1 MGHLTIIGLG
11 PGSPKDLTREA
22 WEVLSQLDEV
32 WLRTTHH
39 PVVNDLPAGLDVH
52 SFDHL
57 YEAAE
62 TFQDVYAQITAQILL
77 LAKRSQGVTYAV
89 PGHPL
94 MGESTVTR
102 ILSATTDQELPIRI
116 VAGLSFLEPSLT
128 ALAYDALDGLQIID
142 ALEMVGLHHPPLNSD
157 LPALIG
163 QVYSRAIASELK
175 LVLMNQYPDAHETVL
190 IDAAGTPAQAV
201 RRLPL
206 YEIDRHP
213 VSPLTS
219 LYVAPYLPPAY
230 ADRPAPVYGSFQGF
244 QDTIAQLRAPDGC
257 PWDRK
262 QTHAS
267 LRPNLLEETYEVLAA
282 IDEDD
287 PEALREEL
295 GDLLLQVVLQTQIA
309 IESGEFD
316 MAEVI
321 AGIDAKL
328 KYRHPHVWGQVEVD
342 GAEAVTKNWEA
353 LKREERVANG
363 KEKRSSLDSIPA
375 ALPALAQAMA
385 YVGRAA
391 RVGGDWK
398 SITDVE
404 AYVEDT
410 LAAWNDAE
418 MHDAQ
423 LHALGEL
430 LLAIVAWARW
440 REVEPESALREANL
454 RFAQRF
460 RQFEALARERGVSVA
475 DLAPEERAQLWS
487 KMKRS

>member
-22 WEVLSQLDEV
+22 WEFLSQLDEV

-39 PVVNDLPAGLDVH
+39 PAASNLPAELDVH

-62 TFQDVYAQITAQILL
+62 TFEDVYAQITAQILA
-77 LAKRSQGVTYAV
+77 LAERPQGVAYAV

-102 ILSATTDQELPIRI
+102 LLSATTDQGLPIRI
-116 VAGLSFLEPSLT
+116 VAGLSFLEPALT
-128 ALAYDALDGLQIID
+128 ALAYDALDGLQVVD
-142 ALEMVGLHHPPLNSD
+142 ALEMVARHHPPLNSD

-175 LVLMNQYPDAHETVL
+175 LVLMNQYPDVHETVL
-190 IDAAGTPAQAV
+190 IDAAGTPAQVV

-206 YEIDRHP
+206 YEIDRYA

-230 ADRPAPVYGSFQGF
+230 ADHPAPVYGSFQGF
-244 QDTIAQLRAPDGC
+244 HDTIAQLRAPGGC

-287 PEALREEL
+287 MAVLREEL
-295 GDLLLQVVLQTQIA
+295 GDLLLQVVLHTQIA

-328 KYRHPHVWGQVEVD
+328 KHRHPHVWGQVEVD
-342 GAEAVTKNWEA
+342 GAETVTKNWEA

-363 KEKRSSLDSIPA
+363 EAQRSALDSIPT

-398 SITDVE
+398 SITEVE
-404 AYVEDT
+404 SYVEEAMATWD
-410 LAAWNDAE
+410 AADGQE
-418 MHDAQ
+418 DQH
-423 LHALGEL
+423 HALGEL
-430 LLAIVAWARW
+430 LLALVTWARW
-440 REVEPESALREANL
+440 REMDPESALREANL

-460 RQFEALARERGVSVA
+460 RQLEALARERGISVA
-475 DLAPEERAQLWS
+475 ALAPEEHAQLGAKIKKS
-487 KMKRS
+487 

>member
-22 WEVLSQLDEV
+22 WEVLSQLDAV

-39 PVVNDLPAGLDVH
+39 PVVSSLPAGLDVH

-62 TFQDVYAQITAQILL
+62 TFEDVYAQITAQLL
-77 LAKRSQGVTYAV
+77 SLAERARGVAYAV

-102 ILSATTDQELPIRI
+102 ILSVTTALEIPVQI
-116 VAGLSFLEPSLT
+116 VAGLSFLEPALT
-128 ALAYDALDGLQIID
+128 TLAYDALDGLQIVD
-142 ALEMVGLHHPPLNSD
+142 ALELVACHHPPLNSD

-163 QVYSRAIASELK
+163 QVYSRTIASELK

-190 IDAAGTPAQAV
+190 IDAAGTPAQSV
-201 RRLPL
+201 RRIPL
-206 YEIDRHP
+206 YEIDRHT

-219 LYVAPYLPPAY
+219 LYVAPYLPQTY

-244 QDTIAQLRAPDGC
+244 QNTIAQLRAPGGC

-287 PEALREEL
+287 MEALCEEL
-295 GDLLLQVVLQTQIA
+295 GDLLLQVVLHTQIA

-316 MAEVI
+316 MVEVI

-328 KYRHPHVWGQVEVD
+328 KHRHPHVWGQVEVD
-342 GAEAVTKNWEA
+342 GAETVTKNWEA

-363 KEKRSSLDSIPA
+363 EAQRSALDSIPK
-375 ALPALAQAMA
+375 ALPALAQTMA

-391 RVGGDWK
+391 RVGGDLK
-398 SITDVE
+398 SIVEVE
-404 AYVEDT
+404 AYVEAVM
-410 LAAWNDAE
+410 AAWNSAE
-418 MHDAQ
+418 TQ
-423 LHALGEL
+423 RERQHAMGEL
-430 LLAIVAWARW
+430 LLALVAWTQW
-440 REVEPESALREANL
+440 RSVDPESALREANL

-460 RQFEALARERGVSVA
+460 RRLEALARGRGVSVA
-475 DLAPEERAQLWS
+475 ELAPETRAQLWA
-487 KMKRS
+487 RTLEP

>member
-11 PGSPKDLTREA
+11 PGSPKNLTREA
-22 WEVLSQLDEV
+22 WEVLSQLDKV

-39 PVVNDLPAGLDVH
+39 PVVSGLPAGLDVH

-57 YEAAE
+57 YESAE
-62 TFQDVYAQITAQILL
+62 TFDEVYAQITTQILS
-77 LAKRSQGVTYAV
+77 LAARAQGVAYAV

-102 ILSATTDQELPIRI
+102 ILSATADEELPIRI

-142 ALEMVGLHHPPLNSD
+142 ALEMVALHHPPLNSD

-163 QVYSRAIASELK
+163 QVYSRTIASELK

-190 IDAAGTPAQAV
+190 IDAAGTLAQAV

-206 YEIDRHP
+206 YEIDRHT

-219 LYVAPYLPPAY
+219 LYVAPYLPQPY
-230 ADRPAPVYGSFQGF
+230 ADRSAPVYGSFQGF

-267 LRPNLLEETYEVLAA
+267 LRTNLLEETYEVLAA

-287 PEALREEL
+287 TAALREEL

-328 KYRHPHVWGQVEVD
+328 KHRHPHVWGQVEVD
-342 GAEAVTKNWEA
+342 GAEAVTINWEA

-363 KEKRSSLDSIPA
+363 DAKRSSLDSIPK

-398 SITDVE
+398 EITDVE
-404 AYVEDT
+404 AYVEAA
-410 LAAWNDAE
+410 LAAWDATE
-418 MHDAQ
+418 SQDDR
-423 LHALGEL
+423 LRALGEL
-430 LLAIVAWARW
+430 LLAIVAWAQW
-440 REVEPESALREANL
+440 RDVDPESALREANL
-454 RFAQRF
+454 RFVQRF
-460 RQFEALARERGVSVA
+460 RQLEALARDRGVSVA
-475 DLAPEERAQLWS
+475 ELAPEERARLWS

>member
-39 PVVNDLPAGLDVH
+39 PVVRSLPAGLDVR

-62 TFQDVYAQITAQILL
+62 TFEDVYVQITAQILS
-77 LAKRSQGVTYAV
+77 LAARAQGVTYAV

-102 ILSATTDQELPIRI
+102 ILSATMDRDLPIRI

-142 ALEMVGLHHPPLNSD
+142 ALEMLALHHPPLNSD
-157 LPALIG
+157 FPALIG

-175 LVLMNQYPDAHETVL
+175 LVLMNQYPDTHETVL
-190 IDAAGTPAQAV
+190 IDAAGTPAQTV

-219 LYVAPYLPPAY
+219 LYIAPYLPPAY
-230 ADRPAPVYGSFQGF
+230 ADCSAPVYGSFQGF
-244 QDTIAQLRAPDGC
+244 QNTIAQLRAPDGC

-287 PEALREEL
+287 TDALREEL

-328 KYRHPHVWGQVEVD
+328 KHRHPHVWGQVEVD
-342 GAEAVTKNWEA
+342 GAETVTKNWEA

-363 KEKRSSLDSIPA
+363 KAKRSALDSIPT

-385 YVGRAA
+385 YIGRAA
-391 RVGGDWK
+391 RVGGGLK
-398 SITDVE
+398 SITEVE
-404 AYVEDT
+404 TYVENT
-410 LAAWNDAE
+410 LAAWKAAE
-418 MHDAQ
+418 SQREQHRAI
-423 LHALGEL
+423 GEL
-430 LLAIVAWARW
+430 LLALVAWAQW
-440 REVEPESALREANL
+440 REVDPESALREANL
-454 RFAQRF
+454 RFVRHF
-460 RQFEALARERGVSVA
+460 RQLESLARERGVSIA
-475 DLAPEERAQLWS
+475 DLAPEKRAQLWART
-487 KMKRS
+487 MEL

>member
-39 PVVNDLPAGLDVH
+39 PVVRSLPAGLDVH

-62 TFQDVYAQITAQILL
+62 TFEDVYAQITTQILS
-77 LAKRSQGVTYAV
+77 LAERSQGVAYAV

-102 ILSATTDQELPIRI
+102 ILSATMDQDIPIQI

-128 ALAYDALDGLQIID
+128 ALAYDALDGLQIVD

-163 QVYSRAIASELK
+163 QVYSRPIASELK

-190 IDAAGTPAQAV
+190 IDAAGTPAQTV

-206 YEIDRHP
+206 YEIDRHT

-219 LYVAPYLPPAY
+219 LYVAPYLPHAY
-230 ADRPAPVYGSFQGF
+230 ADRPALVCGSFQGF
-244 QDTIAQLRAPDGC
+244 QNTIAQLRAPDGC

-267 LRPNLLEETYEVLAA
+267 LRTNLLEETYEVLTA

-328 KYRHPHVWGQVEVD
+328 KHRHPHVWGQVEVD
-342 GAEAVTKNWEA
+342 GAETVTKNWEA

-363 KEKRSSLDSIPA
+363 KAKRSALDSIPT

-385 YVGRAA
+385 YIGRAA
-391 RVGGDWK
+391 RVGGDLK
-398 SITDVE
+398 SIIEVE
-404 AYVEDT
+404 TYVEDM
-410 LAAWNDAE
+410 LAAWRAAE
-418 MHDAQ
+418 SQPEQHRAM
-423 LHALGEL
+423 GEL
-430 LLAIVAWARW
+430 LLALVAWAQW
-440 REVEPESALREANL
+440 REVAPESALREANL

-460 RQFEALARERGVSVA
+460 RQLESLARERGVSVA
-475 DLAPEERAQLWS
+475 DLAPEKRAQLWT
-487 KMKRS
+487 RTTEL

>member
-1 MGHLTIIGLG
+1 MRRLTIIGLG
-11 PGSPKDLTREA
+11 PGSPEDLTREA
-22 WEVLSQLDEV
+22 WEILSQLDEV

-39 PVVNDLPAGLDVH
+39 PVVSGLPAGLDVH

-57 YEAAE
+57 YESAE
-62 TFQDVYAQITAQILL
+62 TFEDVYAQITTRILS
-77 LAKRSQGVTYAV
+77 LAERAQGVAYAV

-102 ILSATTDQELPIRI
+102 ILSATADEELSIRI
-116 VAGLSFLEPSLT
+116 VAGLSFLEPSLA

-142 ALEMVGLHHPPLNSD
+142 ALEMVALHHPPLNSD

-163 QVYSRAIASELK
+163 QVYSRTIASELK

-190 IDAAGTPAQAV
+190 IDAAGTPAQLV

-206 YEIDRHP
+206 YEIDRHN

-219 LYVAPYLPPAY
+219 LYVAPYLPQPY
-230 ADRPAPVYGSFQGF
+230 LNQPVPVYGSFQGF

-267 LRPNLLEETYEVLAA
+267 LRTNILEETYEVLAA
-282 IDEDD
+282 IDKAD
-287 PEALREEL
+287 PAALCEEL

-328 KYRHPHVWGQVEVD
+328 KHRHPHVWGQVEVD
-342 GAEAVTKNWEA
+342 GAETVIKNWEA

-363 KEKRSSLDSIPA
+363 DAKRSALDSIPA

-391 RVGGDWK
+391 RVGGDWE
-398 SITDVE
+398 SIAEVE
-404 AYVEDT
+404 AYVEDAM
-410 LAAWNDAE
+410 AAWEEAE
-418 MHDAQ
+418 LQAAQ
-423 LHALGEL
+423 HRALGEL
-430 LLAIVAWARW
+430 LLSIVTWARW
-440 REVEPESALREANL
+440 REIDPESALREANR

-460 RQFEALARERGVSVA
+460 RHLETLSRERDISVGE
-475 DLAPEERAQLWS
+475 LALEERAQLWT
-487 KMKRS
+487 KMKKS